1 MHVSIFTLFYCHMA
15 TANVFKLYKTTK
27 TNFIRFNVDQ
37 FQSSITVDEACHNPV
52 KSQLEVFEF

>member
-1 MHVSIFTLFYCHMA
+1 MT
-15 TANVFKLYKTTK
+15 TANVLKLYKTTK